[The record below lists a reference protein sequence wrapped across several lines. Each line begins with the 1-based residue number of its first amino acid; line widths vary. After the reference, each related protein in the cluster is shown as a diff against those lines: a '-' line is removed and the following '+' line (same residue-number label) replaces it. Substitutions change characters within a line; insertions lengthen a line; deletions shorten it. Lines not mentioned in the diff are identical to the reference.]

1 MVTAVAKLNYL
12 RIAPRKVRMVADLIR
27 GKTVKEAV
35 SLLQFTVR
43 RSAQPVLKLLNSA
56 AANAKHNAKVNPEN
70 LVISKITVD
79 QGPILKRSMPRSR
92 GSAFPIQKKISH
104 VYIELSE
111 KKGEKIAKKKKNA
124 K

>member
-1 MVTAVAKLNYL
+1 
-12 RIAPRKVRMVADLIR
+12 
-27 GKTVKEAV
+27 TVKEAV